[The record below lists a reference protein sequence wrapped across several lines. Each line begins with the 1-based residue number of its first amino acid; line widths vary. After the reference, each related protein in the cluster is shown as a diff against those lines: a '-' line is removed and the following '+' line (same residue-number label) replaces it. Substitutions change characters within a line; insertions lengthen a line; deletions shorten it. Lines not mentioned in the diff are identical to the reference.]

1 MSLSNRFEYDKINK
15 KIDHIKY
22 TKRYNN
28 FFNINNS
35 SNNIQDI
42 IAIVGGN
49 GNGKTTLLKVI
60 AEIIRIDEDYNQSDF
75 IIVISENNTDFKI
88 YSNINNLSIHKDN
101 GENGLTYET
110 FTYGYD
116 NNISAI
122 ADKLK
127 LIYYS
132 NALDNSATI
141 NNRPCHENIFDI
153 STTYLMKSYNE
164 TNNSFI
170 DYIQSEYMK
179 QIEFVTSYQ
188 NSEKHLKFN
197 IPKEI
202 YIDTTGI
209 DKKMETLI
217 NLVTPVEHYNYSSNI
232 TEEEYFN
239 RENLENALESIKYKF
254 DESIKKY
261 VLDVQSYTKVRLV
274 YLHLVKSLYSHIKDL
289 DLSRIDLRDINQ
301 FIYFDEALDK
311 NNIINSCIEYGEEH
325 GVLLEELSTR
335 SILNDIENKD
345 YILSPLT
352 LEYSNDTLI
361 YDINKLRA
369 IFEKKNS
376 RKKKNFSKEIETQ
389 YIKSSVYDFYKLL
402 CLDGLNEDMI
412 EIFWPLSTGEYNLL
426 SLYSRLYEVYKLME
440 GDNNSIILLL
450 DEGENSLHPR
460 WQQQYVKSIIDLI
473 DDLFDNVNVQIILT
487 THSPILLSD
496 IPGDNVIYLNK
507 NNKHTENLK
516 TFGANI
522 YDLYNNSFFLDNSVT
537 TGVIGTFA
545 DGKIKN
551 IIGRLNNIENELNKI
566 KTSNEGIG
574 DEDKDTLNCQLKEIK
589 IVIDFI
595 GEKVVKNVLVE
606 KYIEVEKLITQ
617 LEKKDSKIEEYYKSL
632 DLDQKKELIR
642 LLLDE
647 DF

>member
-1 MSLSNRFEYDKINK
+1 
-15 KIDHIKY
+15 
-22 TKRYNN
+22 
-28 FFNINNS
+28 
-35 SNNIQDI
+35 
-42 IAIVGGN
+42 
-49 GNGKTTLLKVI
+49 
-60 AEIIRIDEDYNQSDF
+60 
-75 IIVISENNTDFKI
+75 
-88 YSNINNLSIHKDN
+88 
-101 GENGLTYET
+101 
-110 FTYGYD
+110 
-116 NNISAI
+116 
-122 ADKLK
+122 
-127 LIYYS
+127 
-132 NALDNSATI
+132 
-141 NNRPCHENIFDI
+141 
-153 STTYLMKSYNE
+153 
-164 TNNSFI
+164 
-170 DYIQSEYMK
+170 
-179 QIEFVTSYQ
+179 
-188 NSEKHLKFN
+188 
-197 IPKEI
+197 
-202 YIDTTGI
+202 
-209 DKKMETLI
+209 METLI

-261 VLDVQSYTKVRLV
+261 LLDVQSYTKVRLV

-289 DLSRIDLRDINQ
+289 DFSRIDLRDIDQ
-301 FIYFDEALDK
+301 FINFDEALDK
-311 NNIINSCIEYGEEH
+311 NNIINSCIEYGEEY
-325 GVLLEELSTR
+325 GVLLGELNTR

-361 YDINKLRA
+361 YDINELRA
-369 IFEKKNS
+369 IFQKKNS
-376 RKKKNFSKEIETQ
+376 RKKKNFSKETETQ
-389 YIKSSVYDFYKLL
+389 YIKSSVYDFYKIL

-426 SLYSRLYEVYKLME
+426 SLYSRLYEVYKSME
-440 GDNNSIILLL
+440 GDSNSIIILL

-496 IPGDNVIYLNK
+496 IPGDNVIYLDK

-522 YDLYNNSFFLDNSVT
+522 YDLYNNSFFLDNSAT

-551 IIGRLNNIENELNKI
+551 IIEKLNNIEKKLYEIKEANENIEIEHKEKLK
-566 KTSNEGIG
+566 S
-574 DEDKDTLNCQLKEIK
+574 QLKEIK

-595 GEKVVKNVLVE
+595 GEKVVKDILIDKYTGVE
-606 KYIEVEKLITQ
+606 QVINK
-617 LEKKDSKIEEYYKSL
+617 LEKKENKVEDYYKSL